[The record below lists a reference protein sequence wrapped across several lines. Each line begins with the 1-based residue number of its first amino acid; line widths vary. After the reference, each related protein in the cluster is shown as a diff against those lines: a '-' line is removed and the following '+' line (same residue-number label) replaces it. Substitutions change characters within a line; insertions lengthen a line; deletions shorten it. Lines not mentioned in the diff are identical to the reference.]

1 MPHPL
6 EVPATTMALGMSAP
20 WLAFPGQK
28 QQRQIGRVFGGLIQ
42 AAGDKLV
49 LHAYLRSENAM
60 GFRRKSAQFLP
71 DGRKIGIGL
80 QDDGVVRA
88 LHAAPQTAG
97 LADARQDEKIFG
109 TFGQYGFRNR
119 GRRLE
124 RL

>member
-1 MPHPL
+1 
-6 EVPATTMALGMSAP
+6 
-20 WLAFPGQK
+20 
-28 QQRQIGRVFGGLIQ
+28 
-42 AAGDKLV
+42 
-49 LHAYLRSENAM
+49 M

-97 LADARQDEKIFG
+97 LVDARQDEKIFG

-124 RL
+124 RRYARHHGHGLVRRQTAQGTQQIGESGIKQTTDRKSVV